1 MNYVVSGYN
10 LLVAFLIRTLLI
22 PIDGLLR
29 PFKNGGWGDQKSL
42 KQATT
47 VLSTDEAHSRP
58 FHALHSLHSLPDPLH
73 GSDGLVQWYGYM
85 AKKICQ
91 ECICARTVGRVWTKC
106 V

>member
-22 PIDGLLR
+22 LIDGLLR
-29 PFKNGGWGDQKSL
+29 PFKNCRWGDQKSL

-58 FHALHSLHSLPDPLH
+58 FHSLQSLPDPLH
-73 GSDGLVQWYGYM
+73 GSDGLVQ
-85 AKKICQ
+85 
-91 ECICARTVGRVWTKC
+91 
-106 V
+106 